1 MLTTNERMQSESMHE
16 QYRWGGINKHKCT
29 VAKLITNYY

>member
-1 MLTTNERMQSESMHE
+1 MLTTNERMQSETMHE
-16 QYRWGGINKHKCT
+16 QYWWGGINKHT